1 MFDLT
6 QCYFLLRKGNG
17 LTHAFFL
24 ILIRTNRKI
33 WIVLEQFIGMKNIS
47 EQKVTVLCDF
57 SDSMNGVIL
66 HGIFIAAFLE
76 KELCLLALSEKNNQD
91 KTEIHDHLSE
101 IAKTIKTKAKQMV
114 VSTLVLKGSLEKNAE
129 RLTDKYDSV
138 ILILNREKIQVK
150 IKALQ
155 ESTIPYLFVE
165 GKTTDLIS
173 YKKVILPID
182 FRKEM
187 KETSLWASYFGRFNQ
202 ALVQVIGAKET
213 HHENQSRIKKNLVFI
228 RKFLKE
234 LKVYYTIEEGLTNS
248 WKIQS
253 EVLTK
258 SQKEG
263 GDVLIILGSKNITPI
278 DLLIGL
284 PEKKIIKR
292 AGNVPVLCVNPSKDL
307 NILCD

>member
-1 MFDLT
+1 
-6 QCYFLLRKGNG
+6 
-17 LTHAFFL
+17 
-24 ILIRTNRKI
+24 
-33 WIVLEQFIGMKNIS
+33 MKNIS

-57 SDSMNGVIL
+57 SDSMNGAIL
-66 HGIFIAAFLE
+66 HGIYIAAFLE
-76 KELCLLALSEKNNQD
+76 KELCLFALADEKNQE
-91 KTEIHDHLSE
+91 KTEVHERLVE
-101 IAKTIKTKAKQMV
+101 IAKTIKAKAKKLI
-114 VSTLVLKGSLEKNAE
+114 VSTLVLKGTLDKNAE

-138 ILILNREKIQVK
+138 LLVLNREKLKAK

-173 YKKVILPID
+173 YKKVMLPID

-187 KETSLWASYFGRFNQ
+187 KETSLWASYFGRFNH
-202 ALVQVIGAKET
+202 ALVQVIGANEKNQ
-213 HHENQSRIKKNLVFI
+213 ENHSKIKKNLIFI
-228 RKFLKE
+228 RKFLKD
-234 LKVYYTIEEGLTNS
+234 LKVYFKIEEGRTNS

-253 EVLTK
+253 EALMK
-258 SQKEG
+258 SQTEG
-263 GDVLIILGSKNITPI
+263 GDVLIILGSKNITPL

-292 AGNVPVLCVNPSKDL
+292 AGNIPVLCINPSKDL

>member
-1 MFDLT
+1 
-6 QCYFLLRKGNG
+6 
-17 LTHAFFL
+17 
-24 ILIRTNRKI
+24 
-33 WIVLEQFIGMKNIS
+33 MKNIS

-76 KELCLLALSEKNNQD
+76 KELCLFALTKKNNQD
-91 KTEIHDHLSE
+91 KTEVHDQLSE
-101 IAKTIKTKAKQMV
+101 IAKTIKTKAKEMV

-138 ILILNREKIQVK
+138 LLILNREEISMK

-165 GKTTDLIS
+165 GKTTDLIT
-173 YKKVILPID
+173 YKKAILPID

-202 ALVQVIGAKET
+202 AVVHIIGAKEK
-213 HHENQSRIKKNLVFI
+213 HQESHSKIKKNLAFI
-228 RKFLKE
+228 RKFLNE
-234 LKVYYTIEEGLTNS
+234 LKVYYTIEEGRTNS

-253 EVLTK
+253 EALTQ
-258 SQKEG
+258 SQKER
-263 GDVLIILGSKNITPI
+263 GDVLIILGSKNITPM

-292 AGNVPVLCVNPSKDL
+292 AGKVPVLCVNPSKDL